1 MTTKT
6 NKMATKKV
14 SLEEAKKFYETYKIF
29 QIDNG
34 RSYII
39 NMFGKYKPNMSF
51 IIPVEHHLDRDGN
64 YISFLKYKEAD
75 QKIIDALGVDF
86 NGNGSPEVLFG
97 DFWRSKKGGSC
108 FRPKSPKQAQHVLVR
123 VNWGGAFSKCR
134 GQYKKEDGGGLSYL
148 AQYFRRAKSNGGGV
162 GYDYYVFPMDAIG
175 RIPQAEIREKYSA
188 SQAEYLR
195 QEAEL
200 CQARIE
206 AERQA
211 EATADE
217 LWSRL
222 KKVIAQAE
230 RAEICPIV
238 ISRLRRD
245 GVYVVGDGRR
255 KVLTEEYISEV
266 EGRLAEIERRKNEK
280 EERIALFEK
289 ETQPRLESLGFQAEV
304 KEYFGGTIEIEVTR
318 IDSGYP
324 AFGQRF
330 SLDPDD
336 IAKLMA
342 MAERDVWERERRAAR
357 LPVDDESWK
366 LEQASRLSD

>member
-1 MTTKT
+1 MTIK
-6 NKMATKKV
+6 KM
-14 SLEEAKKFYETYKIF
+14 SLEEAKKNYESEKIF
-29 QIDNG
+29 PID
-34 RSYII
+34 RTCFLV

-51 IIPVEHHLDRDGN
+51 IVPVEHHLDRDGN

-75 QKIIDALGVDF
+75 EKIIDALGVDF
-86 NGNGSPEVLFG
+86 NGNGVPEILFG
-97 DFWRSKKGGSC
+97 DFWHSKKGGAC
-108 FRPKSPKQAQHVLVR
+108 FRPKNPKAANHLLLKVT
-123 VNWGGAFSKCR
+123 WGGAFSKHR
-134 GQYKKEDGGGLSYL
+134 GQYEAEDGGGQAYL
-148 AQYFRRAKSNGGGV
+148 AEYFRRAKSNGGGQ
-162 GYDYYVFPMDAIG
+162 GYDYYVFPLDAIG
-175 RIPQAEIREKYSA
+175 RKTQAEIREKYSA

-195 QEAEL
+195 QEAEF

-245 GVYVVGDGRR
+245 GVYVVGDDRR

-289 ETQPRLESLGFQAEV
+289 ETQPRLESLGFRTEV
-304 KEYFGGTIEIEVTR
+304 KEYFGGRIEAEVTR

-330 SLDPDD
+330 SILDPDD

>member
-1 MTTKT
+1 M
-6 NKMATKKV
+6 KKEMKKRV
-14 SLEEAKKFYETYKIF
+14 IGISTAKELYGTDDRIF
-29 QIDNG
+29 GIDNN
-34 RSYII
+34 RRFLI
-39 NMFGKYKPNMSF
+39 NKFGKYKPNMSF
-51 IIPVEHHLDRDGN
+51 IIPCEHYVDRDN
-64 YISFLKYKEAD
+64 EPVSFLKYEEAD
-75 QKIIDALGVDF
+75 KKLVDALGVDF

-97 DFWRSKKGGSC
+97 DFWRSKKGSAC
-108 FRPKSPKQAQHVLVR
+108 FAPKSPKQAQHVLVR
-123 VNWGGAFSKCR
+123 VNWGGAFSKHR
-134 GQYKKEDGGGLSYL
+134 GQYAAEDGGGLSYL
-148 AQYFRRAKSNGGGV
+148 AQYFRRAKSNGGGQ
-162 GYDYYVFPMDAIG
+162 GYDYYVFPIDAIG
-175 RIPQAEIREKYSA
+175 RKTQAEIREKYSA

-195 QEAEL
+195 QEAEF

-206 AERQA
+206 AERKA

-222 KKVIAQAE
+222 KEVIAQAE

-245 GVYVVGDGRR
+245 GVYVVGGDGRR
-255 KVLTEEYISEV
+255 KVLTEEYLSEV
-266 EGRLAEIERRKNEK
+266 KGRLAEIERRKNEK

-304 KEYFGGTIEIEVTR
+304 KEYFGGRIEIEVTR